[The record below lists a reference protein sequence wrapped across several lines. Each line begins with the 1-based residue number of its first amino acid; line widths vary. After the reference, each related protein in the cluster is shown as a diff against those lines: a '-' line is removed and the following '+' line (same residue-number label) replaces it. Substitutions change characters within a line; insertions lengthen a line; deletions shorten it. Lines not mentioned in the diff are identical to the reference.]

1 MVEMVLEPLD
11 SQTVVLM
18 EGMVEPQSL
27 AIQLWEAEESIP
39 MMVVSVVVEVLVL
52 DLVLEEQELMALLM
66 VFQGMGVQVVQEMVE
81 EDEKQEEEVLVNP
94 ERMEMTPMVVL
105 LMEIVIFFH
114 LLGVLVEEVEV
125 LMIVVVMK
133 KELVVEAV
141 VEVPS

>member
-1 MVEMVLEPLD
+1 MAPVLSD
-11 SQTVVLM
+11 RQTVDLM
-18 EGMVEPQSL
+18 AGTVEPQSS
-27 AIQLWEAEESIP
+27 AIQLVEAEESIL
-39 MMVVSVVVEVLVL
+39 MMEVSAVVEVRVL
-52 DLVLEEQELMALLM
+52 GLVLEEQELMTLLM
-66 VFQGMGVQVVQEMVE
+66 VFQGMVVQVVQEMVE

-114 LLGVLVEEVEV
+114 LLEVLVEEVEV